1 MCTVNEDGPRA
12 APRRGTGGTA
22 GDPPWEL
29 RLWRDHDPGVHGIS
43 GIDLGR
49 LPVRTRPRALVGDL
63 YARGVRRVRLDR
75 PVDLSGAMSPRTL
88 VDGMILLQELTA
100 WGIVVDWT
108 VRWGENQ
115 QIWEQ
120 LQHVYPPQEFAP
132 VSAAPGSAAPA
143 SATTGEAALPAELV
157 HWRKTFYLCKCFYR
171 RGPGFLQVRDRRRGV
186 LSRFVIDDPRY
197 LDAVDRLL
205 DGAPVEDLPQDVLG
219 DFVQEGLAG
228 TAGTLGWWLPYRVRR
243 WPWPAVMV

>member
-1 MCTVNEDGPRA
+1 MRTVSADDPCRS
-12 APRRGTGGTA
+12 PRRGTT
-22 GDPPWEL
+22 DPARDAPWEL
-29 RLWRDHDPGVHGIS
+29 SLWRDHDPGVHGIA

-49 LPVRTRPRALVGDL
+49 LPVRTRPRVLVRDL

-75 PVDLSGAMSPRTL
+75 PVDLSGAMGPRTL

-115 QIWEQ
+115 QVWEQ
-120 LQHVYPPQEFAP
+120 LQHVYPPREFAP
-132 VSAAPGSAAPA
+132 GPAAPA
-143 SATTGEAALPAELV
+143 ASASTRETVVPAELE
-157 HWRKTFYLCKCFYR
+157 HWRRTFYLCKCFYR

-186 LSRFVIDDPRY
+186 LNRFVIDDPRY
-197 LDAVDRLL
+197 LAAVDRLL
-205 DGAPVEDLPQDVLG
+205 DGAPVEDLPPDVLG